1 MDLTGPISVPTWD
14 GFLYALVIIEVS
26 CHYPVG
32 RLLHNKDETS
42 TTVRDILVMSERQS
56 GQKIRRLCSDNGSEF
71 INQTMAKFCCCNGI
85 VHEPTIPYTPEQNS
99 IAERAIAI
107 FFEIVWSMLY
117 MAGISLCYWGEAFTY
132 AVHIWTLCS
141 TTALNGIVPYKAW
154 TGHKPD
160 VSHLHVFGLLGW
172 AHVPKQVRKGKLESQ
187 AVKVRILGWWVDES
201 KGYHL
206 EDLENSKLIASQD
219 VHLFKDSSPSELAT
233 IDIDTLPINAVNK
246 LVDNAIAKECTNLP
260 AQSTLSP
267 PDAPVVSSM
276 TDVTTT
282 EASKPNKTIKDQPAP
297 PLYRSSRERKP
308 TNHYALLSV
317 DDTVT
322 NGGLNVTF
330 VAIAGEPKTY
340 LEAMQSTHS
349 KQWELAVCA
358 EFA

>member
-1 MDLTGPISVPTWD
+1 
-14 GFLYALVIIEVS
+14 
-26 CHYPVG
+26 
-32 RLLHNKDETS
+32 
-42 TTVRDILVMSERQS
+42 
-56 GQKIRRLCSDNGSEF
+56 
-71 INQTMAKFCCCNGI
+71 
-85 VHEPTIPYTPEQNS
+85 
-99 IAERAIAI
+99 
-107 FFEIVWSMLY
+107 
-117 MAGISLCYWGEAFTY
+117 
-132 AVHIWTLCS
+132 
-141 TTALNGIVPYKAW
+141 
-154 TGHKPD
+154 
-160 VSHLHVFGLLGW
+160 
-172 AHVPKQVRKGKLESQ
+172 
-187 AVKVRILGWWVDES
+187 
-201 KGYHL
+201 L

-297 PLYRSSRERKP
+297 PLYCSSRERKP
-308 TNHYALLSV
+308 TNYYALLSV
-317 DDTVT
+317 DDTIT